1 MPQMKPEDCIFYS
14 LAKAS
19 QAGNKFMK
27 TAVSEFKLTAVQ
39 GMVLNFLHDS
49 DGITSRELG
58 AKTGLD
64 SATLTGLLD
73 RLQAA
78 GWVER
83 KQHPTDRRAIVI
95 CLTEKG
101 RELVETTY
109 NEIDNI
115 NEIFLNCLTPKENTQ
130 LRDLLIKVRKNADSA
145 FLELEEYLAQR
156 KAQTG

>member
-1 MPQMKPEDCIFYS
+1 MKPEDCIFYS

-27 TAVSEFKLTAVQ
+27 AAVSEFNLTAVQ

-58 AKTGLD
+58 GKTGLD
-64 SATLTGLLD
+64 SATLTGILD
-73 RLQAA
+73 RLETAE
-78 GWVER
+78 WIER
-83 KQHPTDRRAIVI
+83 KQHPSDRRAIVI

-101 RELVETTY
+101 HELVETTY
-109 NEIDNI
+109 IEIDKI
-115 NEIFLNCLTPKENTQ
+115 NDIFLNCLTPEENMQ
-130 LRDLLIKVRKNADSA
+130 LRDFLKRVRKNADSA

-156 KAQTG
+156 NASTG